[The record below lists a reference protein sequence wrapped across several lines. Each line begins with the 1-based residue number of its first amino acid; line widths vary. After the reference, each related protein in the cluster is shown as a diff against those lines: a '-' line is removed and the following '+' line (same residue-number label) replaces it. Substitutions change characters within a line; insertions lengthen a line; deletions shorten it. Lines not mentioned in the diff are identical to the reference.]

1 MVAASLGAQVT
12 IIERAGLGGSAV
24 LTDVVPSKTLIATAD
39 LMTRVAEAGELGVKF
54 DVDGGDFVPVMRA
67 DLKHINDRLLNLARS
82 QSKDISDG
90 LAQQGVRI
98 LAGSGRLLNDHTIE
112 VITAEGTETV
122 EADTILLAVGAHPRE
137 LPTARPDG
145 ERILNWTQI
154 YDLDELPQD
163 LIVVGSGVTGAEFAS
178 AYNGL
183 GSKVTLVSSRDRV
196 LPGSDVDAAVVLEE
210 VFERRGVR
218 VLSRSRAEQVER
230 TDDGVVVT
238 LSDGSKVTGSHC
250 LLCLGSI
257 PNTAGIGLEEAG
269 VAVSESGHIKVDGV
283 SRTTAPNIYAAG
295 DCTGVLPLASVAAMQ
310 GRIAVAHFMGDSVM
324 PLKLHQVASNI
335 FTSPEIANVGVSEA
349 EIDSGKYQGDVVK
362 LSLRSNAR
370 AKMRNHRD
378 GFVKIFARKGSGT
391 VIGGVVVGPNASEL
405 IFPIAIAVKQKLHVD
420 DVASTF
426 TVYPITHRV
435 HLGGCAPPARAYV
448 VIQAAETAWKCFSM
462 SPLMSSWQ
470 PPQPVPARVALE
482 TSATVEQPSSTEPWI
497 VAPLTPAQRHTVP
510 CGSAAAPG
518 SWSGPSSRRSS
529 DLSAGSSAPR
539 SNRPTSSA
547 AVRGMPTATRPSR
560 TPPRVVILT

>member
-82 QSKDISDG
+82 QSKDIHDA
-90 LAQQGVRI
+90 LASQNVRI
-98 LAGSGRLLNDHTIE
+98 LAGSGRLLDNHTIE
-112 VITAEGTETV
+112 VLTAEGTETI

-137 LPTARPDG
+137 LATARPDG
-145 ERILNWTQI
+145 ERILNWTQL
-154 YDLDELPQD
+154 YNLDELPEE

-218 VLSRSRAEQVER
+218 VLSRSRAESVER

-257 PNTAGIGLEEAG
+257 PNTDGIGLEEAG

-283 SRTTAPNIYAAG
+283 SRTSAPNVYAAG

-310 GRIAVAHFMGDSVM
+310 GRIAVAHFMGDGVT

-349 EIDSGKYQGDVVK
+349 DIDSGKYQGDVVK
-362 LSLRSNAR
+362 LSMRSNAR
-370 AKMRNHRD
+370 AKMRSARD

-426 TVYPITHRV
+426 TVYPSLTGSISEAARRLHV
-435 HLGGCAPPARAYV
+435 H
-448 VIQAAETAWKCFSM
+448 M
-462 SPLMSSWQ
+462 
-470 PPQPVPARVALE
+470 
-482 TSATVEQPSSTEPWI
+482 
-497 VAPLTPAQRHTVP
+497 
-510 CGSAAAPG
+510 
-518 SWSGPSSRRSS
+518 
-529 DLSAGSSAPR
+529 
-539 SNRPTSSA
+539 
-547 AVRGMPTATRPSR
+547 
-560 TPPRVVILT
+560 

>member
-1 MVAASLGAQVT
+1 MTTHPDFSSPRIAILGGGPGGYEAAMVAASLGAQVT

-82 QSKDISDG
+82 QSKDIHDA
-90 LAQQGVRI
+90 LASQNVRI
-98 LAGSGRLLNDHTIE
+98 LAGSGRLLDNHTIE
-112 VITAEGTETV
+112 VLTAEGTETI

-137 LPTARPDG
+137 LATARPDG
-145 ERILNWTQI
+145 ERILNWTQL
-154 YDLDELPQD
+154 YNLDELPEE

-218 VLSRSRAEQVER
+218 VLSRSRAESVER

-238 LSDGSKVTGSHC
+238 LSDGTKVTGSHC

-257 PNTAGIGLEEAG
+257 PNTDGIGLEEAG

-283 SRTTAPNIYAAG
+283 SRTSAPNVYAAG

-310 GRIAVAHFMGDSVM
+310 GRIAVAHFMGDGVT

-349 EIDSGKYQGDVVK
+349 DIDSGKYQGDVVK
-362 LSLRSNAR
+362 LSMRSNAR
-370 AKMRNHRD
+370 AKMRSARD

-426 TVYPITHRV
+426 TVYPSLTGSISEAARRLHV
-435 HLGGCAPPARAYV
+435 H
-448 VIQAAETAWKCFSM
+448 M
-462 SPLMSSWQ
+462 
-470 PPQPVPARVALE
+470 
-482 TSATVEQPSSTEPWI
+482 
-497 VAPLTPAQRHTVP
+497 
-510 CGSAAAPG
+510 
-518 SWSGPSSRRSS
+518 
-529 DLSAGSSAPR
+529 
-539 SNRPTSSA
+539 
-547 AVRGMPTATRPSR
+547 
-560 TPPRVVILT
+560 